1 MDIDWARIK
10 SAEGFVTIFSQR
22 RRDGVITHAFHRE
35 YQSTNEVSGRE
46 ETVKTAFV
54 PEGMS
59 DALIPHM
66 MLAMERL
73 AELKAKRAQGLLPFP
88 EGGERTRRRS

>member
-1 MDIDWARIK
+1 M
-10 SAEGFVTIFSQR
+10 TIFSQR

-35 YQSTNEVSGRE
+35 YQATNEVTGKME
-46 ETVKTAFV
+46 MVKTAFV

-59 DALIPHM
+59 GALIPHM

-73 AELKAKRAQGLLPFP
+73 AELQAKRAQGQLPFP
-88 EGGERTRRRS
+88 EGGERSRRRS

>member
-35 YQSTNEVSGRE
+35 YEATNESTGKL

-54 PEGMS
+54 PETMS
-59 DALIPHM
+59 EALVPHM

-73 AELKAKRAQGLLPFP
+73 AELKAKRALGELPFP
-88 EGGERTRRRS
+88 EGGERSRRRP